1 MFDLFSLLWNTILLR
16 PYVFGF
22 LVLYLLSASL
32 FLGVKKALVYTPLG
46 YSIAWVSEWC
56 STHYGIPY
64 GFYHYIPAT
73 MHRELWIGGIPFM
86 DSLVPFF
93 LHVLADATIRINDYA
108 GVFFQISLFSITVFL
123 YTLLVR
129 KKAVKKLI
137 ILDLVFGTLLSFAI
151 DLYFALLL
159 AIVLF

>member
-1 MFDLFSLLWNTILLR
+1 MKDLLLK
-16 PYVFGF
+16 F
-22 LVLYLLSASL
+22 VLNMMVLFTLSS
-32 FLGVKKALVYTPLG
+32 
-46 YSIAWVSEWC
+46 
-56 STHYGIPY
+56 
-64 GFYHYIPAT
+64 
-73 MHRELWIGGIPFM
+73 
-86 DSLVPFF
+86 SLVPFF
-93 LHVLADATIRINDYA
+93 LHILADATICINNYA

>member
-1 MFDLFSLLWNTILLR
+1 MKDLLLK
-16 PYVFGF
+16 F
-22 LVLYLLSASL
+22 VLNMMVLFTLSS
-32 FLGVKKALVYTPLG
+32 
-46 YSIAWVSEWC
+46 
-56 STHYGIPY
+56 
-64 GFYHYIPAT
+64 
-73 MHRELWIGGIPFM
+73 
-86 DSLVPFF
+86 SLVPFF

>member
-1 MFDLFSLLWNTILLR
+1 LFT
-16 PYVFGF
+16 
-22 LVLYLLSASL
+22 LSS
-32 FLGVKKALVYTPLG
+32 
-46 YSIAWVSEWC
+46 
-56 STHYGIPY
+56 
-64 GFYHYIPAT
+64 
-73 MHRELWIGGIPFM
+73 
-86 DSLVPFF
+86 SLVPFF